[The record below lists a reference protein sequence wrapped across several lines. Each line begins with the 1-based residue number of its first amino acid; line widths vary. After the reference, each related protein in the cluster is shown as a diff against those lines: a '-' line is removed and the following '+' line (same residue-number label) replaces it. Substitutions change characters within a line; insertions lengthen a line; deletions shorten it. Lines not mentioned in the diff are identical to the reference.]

1 MRYLRYLFEKGTFEV
16 TVILTSPVTEL
27 VELYTWHSG
36 WGLTIAND
44 LDSLTQ
50 LTSFAFDLDAVVEEF
65 FEIRTVKDLVS
76 SGF

>member
-16 TVILTSPVTEL
+16 TVILTSPVTGL
-27 VELYTWHSG
+27 VELYTLVQR